1 MDLTKV
7 TQQIASQQDDLLE
20 LVKQLVAF
28 ETPAPPAR
36 NTREAQNFV
45 ADYLRPLGFDIDQ
58 WALYD
63 NDDIVVGT
71 KNVDSTYQSLII
83 NGHIDVASLN
93 PDEQWSFSPFETVI
107 QDDRL
112 IGRGVSDMKGGL
124 AAALFALKTL
134 HDQNISLPGKVL
146 FESVIG
152 EEVGEAGT
160 KSTIDH
166 GYTADFAL
174 VTDSSDLEV
183 QGQGGVITGWITIK
197 SDQTYHDGLRRK
209 MIHAGGGLRAA
220 SAIEKMAKIII
231 GLQELERDWAINKV
245 YPGFPAGTNTINPAV
260 IEGGRHAA
268 FVADEARLWITVHFY
283 PNETYQSVTKE
294 IESFVTRLA
303 QADPWLQNHL
313 PIFEWGG
320 TSMIEDR
327 GEIFP
332 ALEIDENHAAVQS
345 LLKSH
350 QITFGTRTNI
360 SFSTSVTDG
369 GWFGDAHIPAAIYGP
384 GDLNN
389 AHAVDESISIER
401 LVRYSQS
408 LAHFIAEWTH
418 TKKE

>member
-7 TQQIASQQDDLLE
+7 TQQISSQQDDLLE

-71 KNVDSTYQSLII
+71 KNGDSTYQSLII

-93 PDEQWSFSPFETVI
+93 PDEQWSFSPFEAVI

-320 TSMIEDR
+320 SSMIEDR

-345 LLKSH
+345 LLTSH

-369 GWFGDAHIPAAIYGP
+369 GCFGDAHIPAAIYGP

>member
-1 MDLTKV
+1 MDLTEV
-7 TQQIASQQDDLLE
+7 NRQIETRQGELLDL
-20 LVKQLVAF
+20 VARLVAF

-45 ADYLRPLGFDIDQ
+45 ADFLRPLGFDIDQ
-58 WALYD
+58 WALYE

-71 KNVDSTYQSLII
+71 KAGDPTCQSLII
-83 NGHIDVASLN
+83 NGHMDVAALN
-93 PDEQWSFSPFETVI
+93 PDEKWTFSPFEAVVH
-107 QDDRL
+107 DGRV

-124 AAALFALKTL
+124 AAALFALKIL
-134 HDQNISLPGKVL
+134 HDQNIALPGKIL

-174 VTDSSDLEV
+174 VTDSSDLEIR
-183 QGQGGVITGWITIK
+183 GQGGVITGWVTIK
-197 SDQTYHDGLRRK
+197 SDKTYHDGLRRE

-220 SAIEKMAKIII
+220 SAIEKMAKLII
-231 GLQELERDWAINKV
+231 GLQELERDWAVNKT

-260 IEGGRHAA
+260 VEGGRNAA
-268 FVADEARLWITVHFY
+268 FIADEARLWITVHFY
-283 PNETYQSVTKE
+283 PNETYQSVTSE
-294 IESFVTRLA
+294 VESFVTRLA
-303 QADPWLQNHL
+303 QADPWLRDHL
-313 PIFEWGG
+313 PTFEWGG
-320 TSMIEDR
+320 SSMIEDR

-332 ALEIDENHAAVQS
+332 SLEVDEKHAAVQT
-345 LLKSH
+345 LLDAH
-350 QITFGTRTNI
+350 LGAFGEKTKL
-360 SFSTSVTDG
+360 SVSTSVTDG

-384 GDLNN
+384 GDLRN

-401 LVRYSQS
+401 LVQYSKS
-408 LAHFIAEWTH
+408 LAQFIVAWTH

>member
-7 TQQIASQQDDLLE
+7 TQQISSQQDDLLE

-28 ETPAPPAR
+28 ENPAPPAR

-71 KNVDSTYQSLII
+71 KNGDSTYQSLII

-93 PDEQWSFSPFETVI
+93 PDKQWSFSPFEAVI

-245 YPGFPAGTNTINPAV
+245 YPGFPAGTVSN
-260 IEGGRHAA
+260 
-268 FVADEARLWITVHFY
+268 
-283 PNETYQSVTKE
+283 
-294 IESFVTRLA
+294 
-303 QADPWLQNHL
+303 
-313 PIFEWGG
+313 
-320 TSMIEDR
+320 
-327 GEIFP
+327 
-332 ALEIDENHAAVQS
+332 
-345 LLKSH
+345 
-350 QITFGTRTNI
+350 
-360 SFSTSVTDG
+360 
-369 GWFGDAHIPAAIYGP
+369 
-384 GDLNN
+384 
-389 AHAVDESISIER
+389 
-401 LVRYSQS
+401 
-408 LAHFIAEWTH
+408 
-418 TKKE
+418 

>member
-71 KNVDSTYQSLII
+71 KNGDSTYQSLII

-93 PDEQWSFSPFETVI
+93 PDEQCSFSPFEAVI

-124 AAALFALKTL
+124 AAALFALKIL

-320 TSMIEDR
+320 SSMIEDR
-327 GEIFP
+327 GEIFNLLTLRI
-332 ALEIDENHAAVQS
+332 LEWDFNTLYKMYIYVLVSKWFKNHFNS
-345 LLKSH
+345 KL
-350 QITFGTRTNI
+350 
-360 SFSTSVTDG
+360 VT
-369 GWFGDAHIPAAIYGP
+369 
-384 GDLNN
+384 
-389 AHAVDESISIER
+389 
-401 LVRYSQS
+401 
-408 LAHFIAEWTH
+408 
-418 TKKE
+418 

>member
-1 MDLTKV
+1 MDLTKIV
-7 TQQIASQQDDLLE
+7 QQIESQQDELID
-20 LVKQLVAF
+20 LVKRLVAF
-28 ETPAPPAR
+28 DTTAPPAR
-36 NTREAQNFV
+36 NTHKAQTFV
-45 ADYLRPLGFDIDQ
+45 ADYLRPLGFNIDQ

-71 KNVDSTYQSLII
+71 KSGDASYQSLII
-83 NGHIDVASLN
+83 NGHMDVASLN
-93 PDEQWSFSPFETVI
+93 PDEKWTFSPFETNI
-107 QDDRL
+107 CDKRL

-124 AAALFALKTL
+124 AAALFALKIL
-134 HDQNISLPGKVL
+134 NDRNIILAGKIL

-160 KSTIDH
+160 RSTIEH

-183 QGQGGVITGWITIK
+183 QGQGDVITGWITIK
-197 SDQTYHDGLRRK
+197 SDKTYHDGLRRQ

-231 GLQELERDWAINKV
+231 GLQELERDWAINKI

-268 FVADEARLWITVHFY
+268 FVADEARLWVTVHFY
-283 PNETYQSVTKE
+283 PNETYQSVTEE
-294 IESFVTRLA
+294 IELFVTRLA
-303 QADPWLQNHL
+303 QADPWLKDHL
-313 PIFEWGG
+313 PTFRWGG
-320 TSMIEDR
+320 NSMIEDR

-332 ALEIDENHAAVQS
+332 ALEIDDNHLAIQT
-345 LLKSH
+345 LLDAH
-350 QITFGTRTNI
+350 QATFGTKTKT

-369 GWFGDAHIPAAIYGP
+369 GWFGDARIPAAIYGP
-384 GDLNN
+384 GDLDN

-401 LVRYSQS
+401 LVKYSQS
-408 LAHFIAEWTH
+408 LARFIVTWTH
-418 TKKE
+418 TRRE